1 MLSSGEEQKADIP
14 VDTTD
19 AVNDV
24 KPIARAPQFPPPPE
38 GVSKSAWKKIC
49 RKKRFEETKAEYL
62 QGRKVKKARA
72 RQVRREKLK
81 EYTDRGEEIPDELKR
96 PPKVN
101 LNQKDSGITIILDCS
116 FDELMHE
123 REIVSLS
130 TQVVRAYS
138 SNKRENNYAKIKVTS
153 FGKRL
158 KQRFDND
165 LSNSNYTNWKNFE
178 FCADATLPTE
188 NAVYLTADTDEKI
201 DTLEPGTT
209 YIVGGIVDK
218 NRHKN
223 LCLNKAKE
231 LNIPTRRLPIGE
243 FINLFGRKVL
253 TTSHMVQLMLRYFDN
268 KDWKEAFESVLPPRK
283 LETDPNNETPEE
295 KISP

>member
-1 MLSSGEEQKADIP
+1 MSDTSENSNAEIPAD
-14 VDTTD
+14 TS
-19 AVNDV
+19 DV
-24 KPIARAPQFPPPPE
+24 KDKPKPIVRAPQFPPPPE
-38 GVSKSAWKKIC
+38 GISKSQWKKIC
-49 RKKRFEETKAEYL
+49 RKKRFEETRAEYA
-62 QGRKVKKARA
+62 QIRKEKRNRA
-72 RQVRREKLK
+72 KLARREKLK
-81 EYTDRGEEIPDELKR
+81 EYTDRGEEIPEELKR

-101 LNQKDSGITIILDCS
+101 LNQSDSGISIILDCS
-116 FDELMHE
+116 FDDLMND

-130 TQVVRAYS
+130 TQVTRAYS

-153 FGKRL
+153 FDKRL

-165 LSNSNYTNWKNFE
+165 LSNSNYTKWKNFE
-178 FCADATLPTE
+178 FTADPTLPTE
-188 NAVYLTADTDEKI
+188 NAVYLTADTEEKL

-223 LCLNKAKE
+223 LCYNKAKE
-231 LNIPTRRLPIGE
+231 LNIPTKRLPIGE
-243 FINLFGRKVL
+243 FINLAGRKVL

-283 LETDPNNETPEE
+283 LEVDSTKEDSETASAE
-295 KISP
+295 